1 LEAHNKRD
9 INRCLIGFFSLASA
23 LSYWL
28 IGGTHFLM
36 PKAQIHF
43 ATGIKPDFFT
53 SLASGSTA
61 FRVHY
66 SVYAVLALFGM
77 GVVLGLR
84 SLLSSRPN
92 LWLRLTE
99 VFALIGLGVLAIDF
113 VMMQNYALRLAREWP
128 SLDAA
133 ARAVISATGLPHLDP
148 EGFFGFGLLGLWFGT
163 VNIVMFRAGLIPKW
177 LAILGLLGALVN
189 ELTFIGMVFHIALLI
204 DLAVGVGG
212 IIIGPIWFIG
222 LGSRMIRAS

>member
-1 LEAHNKRD
+1 MSRLEAQNKRD
-9 INRCLIGFFSLASA
+9 VNRYLIGLFSLTPAFCS
-23 LSYWL
+23 WL

-61 FRVHY
+61 FRVHCW
-66 SVYAVLALFGM
+66 VYAVLAVFGM
-77 GVVLGLR
+77 GVVLRLR

-113 VMMQNYALRLAREWP
+113 IMMQNTALRLAREWP
-128 SLDAA
+128 SLDTT
-133 ARAVISATGLPHLDP
+133 ARA
-148 EGFFGFGLLGLWFGT
+148 LGWD
-163 VNIVMFRAGLIPKW
+163 IPGRS
-177 LAILGLLGALVN
+177 LGPVF
-189 ELTFIGMVFHIALLI
+189 ETKRRRLTFQLI
-204 DLAVGVGG
+204 KNILPSDQT
-212 IIIGPIWFIG
+212 
-222 LGSRMIRAS
+222 R